1 MAMEITNNYSGYAV
15 QGMAESS
22 AANSTK
28 KKETV
33 KTSEKAG
40 NSKSKSTTDYMSEL
54 AKLAPSVEC
63 SVGNGFSSAK
73 TGKTLTINP
82 KLLEKMQNDPE
93 KEKEMKELIKGV
105 ESMTK
110 LVDSIHNASGWK
122 IVFQHSYIDENGKY
136 RQVAL
141 TRNEHGYKISEKFRE
156 ERRKNAEKLIEKT
169 KEKAAKKK
177 EELKEMLEEKKE
189 AKAEEKEKVER
200 LLSEKMAASEDG
212 MIYLDDT
219 EFKTIMEA
227 MKEDSTGKANTKEQ
241 VGANLDLQV

>member
-1 MAMEITNNYSGYAV
+1 
-15 QGMAESS
+15 
-22 AANSTK
+22 
-28 KKETV
+28 
-33 KTSEKAG
+33 
-40 NSKSKSTTDYMSEL
+40 
-54 AKLAPSVEC
+54 
-63 SVGNGFSSAK
+63 
-73 TGKTLTINP
+73 
-82 KLLEKMQNDPE
+82 MQNDPE
-93 KEKEMKELIKGV
+93 KEKEVKELIKGV

-110 LVDSIHNASGWK
+110 LVDSINNASGWK
-122 IVFQHSYIDENGKY
+122 TVFRHSYIDENGKY

-169 KEKAAKKK
+169 KEKTAKKK
-177 EELKEMLEEKKE
+177 EELKEMLEEKK
-189 AKAEEKEKVER
+189 VEQ

-227 MKEDSTGKANTKEQ
+227 MKEDGTGKANTKEQTQ